1 MIAIGEELTELKQSR
16 QKRDSDKNGP
26 NAVQQSLEDR
36 LDRACL
42 YFCISI
48 LDHTLKGDL
57 FKSTAIGFLA
67 ALGVDPKKKIL
78 QDASSFTLYLSA
90 FVKISQMLVI

>member
-1 MIAIGEELTELKQSR
+1 MIAIGEELIGLKQSR
-16 QKRDSDKNGP
+16 QTRESDKQGP

-48 LDHTLKGDL
+48 LDYTLKGDL
-57 FKSTAIGFLA
+57 FESIAIGFLA
-67 ALGVDPKKKIL
+67 ALGVDPEKKIL
-78 QDASSFTLYLSA
+78 RDASSFTSYLSA
-90 FVKISQMLVI
+90 FVKIS